1 MLERLVISAALFA
14 LGLLVY
20 KYLLHHQIG
29 RLMAIRVDEP
39 IFNDLKPGIPSIVY
53 FTTPNCIPCKT
64 RQQPALAELVQ
75 FIGDQGV
82 QVVRI
87 DATENPET
95 ADRWGVLTAPTTFV
109 LDEKHNVLAINH
121 GIADA
126 GKLRRQLSY

>member
-1 MLERLVISAALFA
+1 MLERLVISAVLFA
-14 LGLLVY
+14 LGLLAY

-29 RLMAIRVDEP
+29 RLMAIRGDDP

-82 QVVRI
+82 QVVKI

-109 LDEKHNVLAINH
+109 LDKKHNVLAINH